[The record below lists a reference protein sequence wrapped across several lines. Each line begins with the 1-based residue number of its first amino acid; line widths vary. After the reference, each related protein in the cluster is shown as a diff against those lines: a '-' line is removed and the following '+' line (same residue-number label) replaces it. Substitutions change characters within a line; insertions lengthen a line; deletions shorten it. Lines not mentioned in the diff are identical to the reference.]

1 MKTGTIAISIND
13 LWVYGEYFESPVE
26 FIHFLKQRSIAT
38 TLPMLALNDE
48 LDHLGMYIKHNV
60 YSIKASEFGEGS
72 IAQFQGYREDLDN
85 YFVSLHNAKISY
97 EKPVRPLPDIFG
109 KILSQCEQYEGKA
122 YPLEFTNF
130 MLDFDSDEKER
141 FENGV
146 IYALKREKEIQVMF
160 PMITFGDLRY
170 CLYVEQPGIKIEPE
184 DKRIDYIYAAML
196 KNNQENYY
204 MIYLK
209 FDEQANFSSVDYRFI
224 AKEDIPENRIDEL
237 NQQAEKNAQSRA
249 QSFMLHNDIKKVYP
263 NETCPCGSGKKY
275 KKCCSKYLKS

>member
-1 MKTGTIAISIND
+1 
-13 LWVYGEYFESPVE
+13 
-26 FIHFLKQRSIAT
+26 
-38 TLPMLALNDE
+38 
-48 LDHLGMYIKHNV
+48 
-60 YSIKASEFGEGS
+60 
-72 IAQFQGYREDLDN
+72 
-85 YFVSLHNAKISY
+85 
-97 EKPVRPLPDIFG
+97 
-109 KILSQCEQYEGKA
+109 
-122 YPLEFTNF
+122 
-130 MLDFDSDEKER
+130 
-141 FENGV
+141 
-146 IYALKREKEIQVMF
+146 MF